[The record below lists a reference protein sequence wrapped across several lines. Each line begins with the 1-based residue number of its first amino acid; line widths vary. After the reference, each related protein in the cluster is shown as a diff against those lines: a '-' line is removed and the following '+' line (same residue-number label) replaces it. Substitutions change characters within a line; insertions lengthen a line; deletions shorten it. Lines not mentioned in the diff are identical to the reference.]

1 MEPSS
6 PDHPRQTC
14 EVCHALVPELR
25 RGRCWGCYS
34 RWAES
39 RPVGLGAACTMCG
52 DRRRRHLKRVELLS
66 TWAPICHNCLAVTL
80 SLSPMPQSL
89 DEIRQYLLRDRRLGE
104 RRASKVDTRVFP
116 RERRGL
122 ERREVGHAQGGDLLL
137 LSDDD
142 ILIESQGEETQI
154 RGPDPLS

>member
-6 PDHPRQTC
+6 TDRPAQTC
-14 EVCHALVPELR
+14 EVCRARVPELR

-52 DRRRRHLKRVELLS
+52 DRRRRHLRRVELLS
-66 TWAPICHNCLAVTL
+66 AWMPICHNCLAVTL
-80 SLSPMPQSL
+80 SLSPMPETL
-89 DEIRQYLLRDRRLGE
+89 DQIRQCLLRDRRFRD
-104 RRASKVDTRVFP
+104 RRRGKSDTRVFP

-122 ERREVGHAQGGDLLL
+122 ERRSVGHAHEGDLLL
-137 LSDDD
+137 VSEDE
-142 ILIESQGEETQI
+142 IIIETHDEETRI
-154 RGPDPLS
+154 RGPEPTS